1 MHKGDNEKK
10 YYIETQGC
18 QMNEY
23 DSDKMKDLLSQN
35 LGFQS
40 TKNKEEADILI
51 VNTCSIRE
59 KAQEK
64 VFSLLGNWRKLKK
77 NKPDLVIGVAGC
89 VASQESDEISQRAPY
104 VDMVIGP
111 QTIHRLPEIYEKSL
125 ESKKTIVD
133 VEFPLIEKFDN
144 LPKNSQ
150 SKFSEYVTI
159 MEGCSKY
166 CSYCVVPYTRGT
178 EVSRPLKD
186 IIDEVNNLVENGT
199 KEIILLGQNVN
210 AYFYENEKGDIINFG
225 LLLFYLSRNKGIK
238 RIRYTTSHPN
248 NFDEQ
253 TYLAYEKLPQ
263 LVSHLHLP
271 IQSGSD
277 KVLAAMK
284 RGYTV
289 LEYKSVIRKLKKA
302 RPDITFSSDFI
313 VGFPGETEDDFLKT
327 IDLIKDIEFD
337 QSYSFIYSK
346 RPGTPAASLEDNTPY
361 SVKKERLKFLQ
372 ETINSLSKNRSKS
385 IIGEKAEVLVEGVSS
400 KFENMVTGRTTNNK
414 IVNIPGHN
422 KLVGELLNIQITDF
436 NNKSLKGEIL
446 TNY

>member
-1 MHKGDNEKK
+1 MKKK

-23 DSDKMKDLLSQN
+23 DSNKMKDLLSKEMD
-35 LGFQS
+35 FID
-40 TKNKEEADILI
+40 TDNKEEADILI

-64 VFSLLGNWRKLKK
+64 VFSLLGKWRKLKIK
-77 NKPDLVIGVAGC
+77 NPDLVIGVAGC
-89 VASQESDEISQRAPY
+89 VASQESNEISSRAPY

-111 QTIHRLPEIYEKSL
+111 QTIHRLPSLYKKSL

-144 LPKNSQ
+144 LPSTSE
-150 SKFSEYVTI
+150 SKFSEFVTI

-178 EVSRPLKD
+178 EVSRPVND
-186 IIDEVNNLVENGT
+186 IIQEINNLVKNGT
-199 KEIILLGQNVN
+199 KEIVLLGQNVN
-210 AYFYENEKGDIINFG
+210 AYYYEDEKGNIVNFG
-225 LLLFYLSRNKGIK
+225 LLLFYISRNKDIK

-248 NFDEQ
+248 NFDDQ
-253 TYLAYEKLPQ
+253 TYLAYKKIPQ

-277 KVLAAMK
+277 KILAAMK

-289 LEYKSVIRKLKKA
+289 LEYKSVIRKLKEA

-313 VGFPGETEDDFLKT
+313 IGFPGETEEDFLKT
-327 IDLIKDIEFD
+327 IELIKEIDYD

-346 RPGTPAASLEDNTPY
+346 RPGTPAASLVDNI
-361 SVKKERLKFLQ
+361 SMEVKKERLSFLQ
-372 ETINSLSKNRSKS
+372 ETINTLSKNKSKN
-385 IIGEKAEVLVEGVSS
+385 ILGKQVEVLVEGTSS
-400 KFENMVTGRTTNNK
+400 KYSNMVLGRTKNNK
-414 IVNIPGHN
+414 VINIPGS
-422 KLVGELLNIQITDF
+422 KDMIGKILKIEITEL
-436 NNKSLKGEIL
+436 NNKSLKGEL
-446 TNY
+446 LVN

>member
-1 MHKGDNEKK
+1 MKKK

-77 NKPDLVIGVAGC
+77 NKPELVIGVAGC

-125 ESKKTIVD
+125 GSKKTIVD

-186 IIDEVNNLVENGT
+186 IIDEVNNLVKNGT

-277 KVLAAMK
+277 KILAAMK

>member
-1 MHKGDNEKK
+1 MKKK

-111 QTIHRLPEIYEKSL
+111 QTIHRIPEIYEKSL

-210 AYFYENEKGDIINFG
+210 AYYYENEKGDIINFG

>member
-1 MHKGDNEKK
+1 ML
-10 YYIETQGC
+10 T
-18 QMNEY
+18 
-23 DSDKMKDLLSQN
+23 
-35 LGFQS
+35 F
-40 TKNKEEADILI
+40 TK
-51 VNTCSIRE
+51 
-59 KAQEK
+59 
-64 VFSLLGNWRKLKK
+64 
-77 NKPDLVIGVAGC
+77 
-89 VASQESDEISQRAPY
+89 
-104 VDMVIGP
+104 
-111 QTIHRLPEIYEKSL
+111 
-125 ESKKTIVD
+125 
-133 VEFPLIEKFDN
+133 
-144 LPKNSQ
+144 
-150 SKFSEYVTI
+150 
-159 MEGCSKY
+159 
-166 CSYCVVPYTRGT
+166 
-178 EVSRPLKD
+178 
-186 IIDEVNNLVENGT
+186 
-199 KEIILLGQNVN
+199 
-210 AYFYENEKGDIINFG
+210 NEKGDIINFG

>member
-1 MHKGDNEKK
+1 MKKK

-23 DSDKMKDLLSQN
+23 DSDKMKDLLSN
-35 LGFQS
+35 EMKFEF
-40 TKNKEEADILI
+40 THVKEDADILI

-64 VFSLLGNWRKLKK
+64 VFSLLGKWRKLKN
-77 NKPDLVIGVAGC
+77 NKPGLVIGVTGC
-89 VASQESDEISQRAPY
+89 VASQESDNISKRAPY

-111 QTIHRLPEIYEKSL
+111 QTIHRLPKIYKESL
-125 ESKKTIVD
+125 SSKNTIVD
-133 VEFPLIEKFDN
+133 VDFPLIEKFDN
-144 LPKNSQ
+144 LPTSTE
-150 SKFSEYVTI
+150 SKFSEFVTI

-186 IIDEVNNLVENGT
+186 ILREIDNLTDNGT
-199 KEIILLGQNVN
+199 KEITLLGQNVN
-210 AYFYENEKGDIINFG
+210 AYFYKDEDGNIVNFG
-225 LLLFYLSRNKGIK
+225 LLLFYIARNKKIK

-253 TYLAYEKLPQ
+253 IYQAYKKIPQ

-277 KVLAAMK
+277 RILSAMK

-289 LEYKSVIRKLKKA
+289 LEYKSVIRKLLEA

-313 VGFPGETEDDFLKT
+313 VGFPGETEEDFLKT
-327 IDLIKDIEFD
+327 IDVIKDLKFD

-346 RPGTPAASLEDNTPY
+346 RPGTPASMLKDDVSMEE
-361 SVKKERLKFLQ
+361 KKERLNFLKN
-372 ETINSLSKNRSKS
+372 TINKLSKNKSKL
-385 IIGEKAEVLVEGVSS
+385 IVGGKEEILVESISS
-400 KFENMVTGRTTNNK
+400 KYNNMVLGRTRNNK
-414 IVNIPGHN
+414 LISVPGN
-422 KLVGELLNIQITDF
+422 KNLIGKIIDVKITELSNR
-436 NNKSLKGEIL
+436 SLKGEII
-446 TNY
+446 NI

>member
-1 MHKGDNEKK
+1 MKKK

-238 RIRYTTSHPN
+238 RIRYTCLLYTSDAA
-248 NFDEQ
+248 DE
-253 TYLAYEKLPQ
+253 
-263 LVSHLHLP
+263 
-271 IQSGSD
+271 
-277 KVLAAMK
+277 
-284 RGYTV
+284 
-289 LEYKSVIRKLKKA
+289 
-302 RPDITFSSDFI
+302 
-313 VGFPGETEDDFLKT
+313 
-327 IDLIKDIEFD
+327 
-337 QSYSFIYSK
+337 
-346 RPGTPAASLEDNTPY
+346 
-361 SVKKERLKFLQ
+361 
-372 ETINSLSKNRSKS
+372 
-385 IIGEKAEVLVEGVSS
+385 
-400 KFENMVTGRTTNNK
+400 
-414 IVNIPGHN
+414 
-422 KLVGELLNIQITDF
+422 
-436 NNKSLKGEIL
+436 
-446 TNY
+446 

>member
-1 MHKGDNEKK
+1 MKKK

-23 DSDKMKDLLSQN
+23 DSDKMKDLLSN
-35 LGFQS
+35 EMKFEF
-40 TKNKEEADILI
+40 TRVKEDADILI

-64 VFSLLGNWRKLKK
+64 VFSLLGKWRKLKN
-77 NKPDLVIGVAGC
+77 NKPGLVIGVTGC
-89 VASQESDEISQRAPY
+89 VASQESDNISKRAPY

-111 QTIHRLPEIYEKSL
+111 QTIHRLPKIYKESL
-125 ESKKTIVD
+125 SSKNTIVD
-133 VEFPLIEKFDN
+133 VDFPLIEKFDN
-144 LPKNSQ
+144 LPTSTE
-150 SKFSEYVTI
+150 SKFSEFVTI

-186 IIDEVNNLVENGT
+186 ILREIDSLTDNGT
-199 KEIILLGQNVN
+199 KEITLLGQNVN
-210 AYFYENEKGDIINFG
+210 AYFYKDEDGNIVNFG
-225 LLLFYLSRNKGIK
+225 LLLFYIARNKKIK

-253 TYLAYEKLPQ
+253 IYQAYKKIPQ

-277 KVLAAMK
+277 RILSAMK

-289 LEYKSVIRKLKKA
+289 LEYKSVIRKLLEA

-313 VGFPGETEDDFLKT
+313 VGFPGETEEDFLKT
-327 IDLIKDIEFD
+327 IDVIKDLKFD

-346 RPGTPAASLEDNTPY
+346 RPGTPASMLKDDVSMEE
-361 SVKKERLKFLQ
+361 KKERLNFLKK
-372 ETINSLSKNRSKS
+372 TINELSKNKSKL
-385 IIGEKAEVLVEGVSS
+385 IVGGKEEILVESISS
-400 KFENMVTGRTTNNK
+400 KYNNMVLGRTRNNK
-414 IVNIPGHN
+414 LISVPGN
-422 KLVGELLNIQITDF
+422 KNLIGKIIDVKITELSNR
-436 NNKSLKGEIL
+436 SLKGEII
-446 TNY
+446 NI

>member
-1 MHKGDNEKK
+1 MKKK

-23 DSDKMKDLLSQN
+23 DSNKMKDLLS
-35 LGFQS
+35 
-40 TKNKEEADILI
+40 KEMNFIDTDIKEDADILI

-64 VFSLLGNWRKLKK
+64 VFSLLGKWRKLKDK
-77 NKPDLVIGVAGC
+77 KPDLVIGVAGC
-89 VASQESDEISQRAPY
+89 VASQESDAISSRAPF

-111 QTIHRLPEIYEKSL
+111 QTIHRLPQIYKKSL
-125 ESKKTIVD
+125 NSKKTLVD
-133 VEFPLIEKFDN
+133 VEFPMIEKFDS
-144 LPKNSQ
+144 LPATSE
-150 SKFSEYVTI
+150 SKFSEFVTI

-186 IIDEVNNLVENGT
+186 ILTEIDNLVNNGT
-199 KEIILLGQNVN
+199 KEIVLLGQNVN
-210 AYFYENEKGDIINFG
+210 AYHYEDCEGNIINFG
-225 LLLFYLSRNKGIK
+225 LLLFYISRNKAIK

-253 TYLAYEKLPQ
+253 TYLAYEKIPQ

-277 KVLAAMK
+277 RILAAMK

-289 LEYKSVIRKLKKA
+289 LEYKSVIRRLKNI

-313 VGFPGETEDDFLKT
+313 IGFPGETEEEFLKT
-327 IDLIKDIEFD
+327 IKLIKEIDFD

-346 RPGTPAASLEDNTPY
+346 RPGTPAASLKDNVSMTE
-361 SVKKERLKFLQ
+361 KKQRLNFLQ
-372 ETINSLSKNRSKS
+372 ETINELSKNKSKKMV
-385 IIGEKAEVLVEGVSS
+385 GKEVEILVESMSS
-400 KFENMVTGRTTNNK
+400 KYNNMVTGRTKNNK
-414 IVNIPGHN
+414 MINIPGN
-422 KLVGELLNIQITDF
+422 KDLIGEILDIKITEL
-436 NNKSLKGEIL
+436 NNKSLKGEVL
-446 TNY
+446 TT

>member
-1 MHKGDNEKK
+1 MKKK

-77 NKPDLVIGVAGC
+77 IKPDLVIGVAGC

-186 IIDEVNNLVENGT
+186 IIDEVNNLVESGT

>member
-1 MHKGDNEKK
+1 MKKK

-23 DSDKMKDLLSQN
+23 DSDKMKDLLSN
-35 LGFQS
+35 EMKFEF
-40 TKNKEEADILI
+40 TRVKEDADILI

-64 VFSLLGNWRKLKK
+64 VFSLLGKWRKLKN
-77 NKPDLVIGVAGC
+77 NKPGLVIGVTGC
-89 VASQESDEISQRAPY
+89 VASQESESISKRAPY

-111 QTIHRLPEIYEKSL
+111 QTIHRLPKIYKESL
-125 ESKKTIVD
+125 SSKNTIVD
-133 VEFPLIEKFDN
+133 VDFPLIEKFDN
-144 LPKNSQ
+144 LPTSTE
-150 SKFSEYVTI
+150 SKFSEFVTI

-186 IIDEVNNLVENGT
+186 ILREIDSLTDNGT
-199 KEIILLGQNVN
+199 KEITLLGQNVN
-210 AYFYENEKGDIINFG
+210 AYFYKDEDGNIVNFG
-225 LLLFYLSRNKGIK
+225 LLLFYIARNKKIK

-253 TYLAYEKLPQ
+253 IYQAYKKIPQ

-277 KVLAAMK
+277 RILSAMK

-289 LEYKSVIRKLKKA
+289 LEYKSVIRKLLEA

-313 VGFPGETEDDFLKT
+313 VGFPGETEEDFLKT
-327 IDLIKDIEFD
+327 IDVIKDLKFD

-346 RPGTPAASLEDNTPY
+346 RPGTPASMLKDDVSMEE
-361 SVKKERLKFLQ
+361 KKERLNFLKQ
-372 ETINSLSKNRSKS
+372 TINKLSKNKSKL
-385 IIGEKAEVLVEGVSS
+385 IVGGQEEILVESISS
-400 KFENMVTGRTTNNK
+400 KYNNMVLGRTRNNK
-414 IVNIPGHN
+414 LISVPGN
-422 KLVGELLNIQITDF
+422 KNLIGKIIDVKITELSNR
-436 NNKSLKGEIL
+436 SLKGEII
-446 TNY
+446 NI

>member
-1 MHKGDNEKK
+1 MKKK

-346 RPGTPAASLEDNTPY
+346 RPGTPAASL
-361 SVKKERLKFLQ
+361 
-372 ETINSLSKNRSKS
+372 
-385 IIGEKAEVLVEGVSS
+385 
-400 KFENMVTGRTTNNK
+400 
-414 IVNIPGHN
+414 
-422 KLVGELLNIQITDF
+422 
-436 NNKSLKGEIL
+436 
-446 TNY
+446 

>member
-1 MHKGDNEKK
+1 MKKK

-23 DSDKMKDLLSQN
+23 DSNKMKDLLS
-35 LGFQS
+35 
-40 TKNKEEADILI
+40 KEMNFIDTDIKEDADILI

-64 VFSLLGNWRKLKK
+64 VFSLLGKWRKLKDK
-77 NKPDLVIGVAGC
+77 KPDLVIGVAGC
-89 VASQESDEISQRAPY
+89 VASQESDAISSRAPF

-111 QTIHRLPEIYEKSL
+111 QTIHRLPQIYKKSL
-125 ESKKTIVD
+125 NSKKTLVD
-133 VEFPLIEKFDN
+133 VEFPMIEKFDS
-144 LPKNSQ
+144 LPVTSE
-150 SKFSEYVTI
+150 SKFSEFVTI

-186 IIDEVNNLVENGT
+186 ILTEIDNLVNNGT
-199 KEIILLGQNVN
+199 KEIVLLGQNVN
-210 AYFYENEKGDIINFG
+210 AYHYEDDEGNIINFG
-225 LLLFYLSRNKGIK
+225 LLLFYISRNKAIK

-253 TYLAYEKLPQ
+253 TYLAYEKIPQ

-277 KVLAAMK
+277 RILASMK

-289 LEYKSVIRKLKKA
+289 LEYKSVIRRLKDI

-313 VGFPGETEDDFLKT
+313 IGFPGETEEEFLKT
-327 IDLIKDIEFD
+327 IKLIKEIDFD

-346 RPGTPAASLEDNTPY
+346 RPGTPAASLKDNVSMTE
-361 SVKKERLKFLQ
+361 KKQRLNFLQ
-372 ETINSLSKNRSKS
+372 ETINELSKNKSKKMVGKEVEILIES
-385 IIGEKAEVLVEGVSS
+385 ISS
-400 KFENMVTGRTTNNK
+400 KYNNMVTGRTKNNK
-414 IVNIPGHN
+414 IINIPGN
-422 KLVGELLNIQITDF
+422 KDLIGKILDIKITELD
-436 NNKSLKGEIL
+436 NKSLKGEVL
-446 TNY
+446 TT

>member
-1 MHKGDNEKK
+1 MKKK

-23 DSDKMKDLLSQN
+23 DSNKMKDLLS
-35 LGFQS
+35 
-40 TKNKEEADILI
+40 KEMNFIDTDIKEDADILI

-64 VFSLLGNWRKLKK
+64 VFSLLGKWRKLKDK
-77 NKPDLVIGVAGC
+77 KPDLVIGVAGC
-89 VASQESDEISQRAPY
+89 VASQESDAISSRAPY

-111 QTIHRLPEIYEKSL
+111 QTIHRLPQIYKKSL
-125 ESKKTIVD
+125 NSKKTLVD
-133 VEFPLIEKFDN
+133 VEFPMIEKFDS
-144 LPKNSQ
+144 LPATSE
-150 SKFSEYVTI
+150 SKFSEFVTI

-166 CSYCVVPYTRGT
+166 CSYCVVPYTRGI

-186 IIDEVNNLVENGT
+186 ILTEIDNLVNNGA
-199 KEIILLGQNVN
+199 KEVVLLGQNVN
-210 AYFYENEKGDIINFG
+210 AYHYEDDEGNIINFG
-225 LLLFYLSRNKGIK
+225 LLLFYISRNKAIK

-253 TYLAYEKLPQ
+253 TYLAYEKIPQ

-277 KVLAAMK
+277 RILAAMK

-289 LEYKSVIRKLKKA
+289 LEYKSVIRRLKNI

-313 VGFPGETEDDFLKT
+313 IGFPGETEEEFLKT
-327 IDLIKDIEFD
+327 IKLIKEIDFD

-346 RPGTPAASLEDNTPY
+346 RPGTPAASLKDNVSMTE
-361 SVKKERLKFLQ
+361 KKQRLNFLQ
-372 ETINSLSKNRSKS
+372 ETINELSKNKSKKMV
-385 IIGEKAEVLVEGVSS
+385 GKEVEILVESMSS
-400 KFENMVTGRTTNNK
+400 KYNNMVTGRTKNNK
-414 IVNIPGHN
+414 MINIPGN
-422 KLVGELLNIQITDF
+422 KDLIGKILDIKITEL
-436 NNKSLKGEIL
+436 NNKSLKGEVL
-446 TNY
+446 TT

>member
-1 MHKGDNEKK
+1 MKKK

-77 NKPDLVIGVAGC
+77 NKPELVIGVAGC

-302 RPDITFSSDFI
+302 RPNITFSSDFI

>member
-1 MHKGDNEKK
+1 MKKK

-23 DSDKMKDLLSQN
+23 DSDKMKDLLSN
-35 LGFQS
+35 EMKFEY
-40 TKNKEEADILI
+40 THVKEDADILI

-64 VFSLLGNWRKLKK
+64 VFSLLGKWRKLKN
-77 NKPDLVIGVAGC
+77 NKPGLVIGVTGC
-89 VASQESDEISQRAPY
+89 VASQESDNISKRAPY

-111 QTIHRLPEIYEKSL
+111 QTIHRLPKIYKESL
-125 ESKKTIVD
+125 SSKNTIVD
-133 VEFPLIEKFDN
+133 VDFPLIEKFDN
-144 LPKNSQ
+144 LPTSTE
-150 SKFSEYVTI
+150 SKFSEFVTI

-186 IIDEVNNLVENGT
+186 ILREIDNLTDNGT
-199 KEIILLGQNVN
+199 KEITLLGQNVN
-210 AYFYENEKGDIINFG
+210 AYFYKDEDGNIVNFG
-225 LLLFYLSRNKGIK
+225 LLLFYIARNKKIK

-253 TYLAYEKLPQ
+253 IYQAYKKIPQ

-277 KVLAAMK
+277 RILSAMK

-289 LEYKSVIRKLKKA
+289 LEYKSVIRKLLEA

-313 VGFPGETEDDFLKT
+313 VGFPGETEEDFLKT
-327 IDLIKDIEFD
+327 IDVIKDLKFD

-346 RPGTPAASLEDNTPY
+346 RPGTPASMLKDDVSMEE
-361 SVKKERLKFLQ
+361 KKERLNFLKK
-372 ETINSLSKNRSKS
+372 TINDLSKNKSKL
-385 IIGEKAEVLVEGVSS
+385 IVGGKEEILVESISS
-400 KFENMVTGRTTNNK
+400 KYNNMVLGRTRNNK
-414 IVNIPGHN
+414 LISVPGN
-422 KLVGELLNIQITDF
+422 KNLIGKIIDVKITELSNR
-436 NNKSLKGEIL
+436 SLKGEII
-446 TNY
+446 NI

>member
-1 MHKGDNEKK
+1 MKKK

-186 IIDEVNNLVENGT
+186 IIDEVNNLVESGT

>member
-1 MHKGDNEKK
+1 MKKK

-77 NKPDLVIGVAGC
+77 NKPELVIGVAGC

-144 LPKNSQ
+144 LPKNKQ

-186 IIDEVNNLVENGT
+186 IIDEVNNLIENGT

>member
-1 MHKGDNEKK
+1 MKKK

-23 DSDKMKDLLSQN
+23 DSNKMKDLLSN
-35 LGFQS
+35 EMKFEY
-40 TKNKEEADILI
+40 TPEKEDADILI

-64 VFSLLGNWRKLKK
+64 VFSLLGKWKKLKN
-77 NKPDLVIGVAGC
+77 NKPGLVIGVTGC
-89 VASQESDEISQRAPY
+89 VASQESDAISKRAPY

-111 QTIHRLPEIYEKSL
+111 QTIHRLPKIYNESL
-125 ESKKTIVD
+125 TSKNTIVD
-133 VEFPLIEKFDN
+133 VDFPLIEKFDN
-144 LPKNSQ
+144 LPTTSQ
-150 SKFSEYVTI
+150 SKFSEFVTI

-178 EVSRPLKD
+178 EVSRPYKD
-186 IIDEVNNLVENGT
+186 ILREINKLVENGT
-199 KEIILLGQNVN
+199 KEITLLGQNVN
-210 AYFYENEKGDIINFG
+210 AYFYKDKDGNIINFG
-225 LLLFYLSRNKGIK
+225 LLLFYIARNKKIK

-253 TYLAYEKLPQ
+253 TYLAYKKIPQ

-277 KVLAAMK
+277 RVLAAMK

-289 LEYKSVIRKLKKA
+289 LEYKSVIRKLLET

-313 VGFPGETEDDFLKT
+313 VGFPGETEEDFLKT
-327 IDLIKDIEFD
+327 IEVIKELNFD

-346 RPGTPAASLEDNTPY
+346 RPGTPASMLKDDVSLEE
-361 SVKKERLKFLQ
+361 KKIRLNYLK
-372 ETINSLSKNRSKS
+372 ETINQLSKNKSKL
-385 IIGEKAEVLVEGVSS
+385 IVGDKEEILVEGISS
-400 KFENMVTGRTTNNK
+400 KYNNMVTGRTKNNK
-414 IVNIPGHN
+414 LISVPGN
-422 KLVGELLNIQITDF
+422 KNLIGEIIDIKITELS
-436 NNKSLKGEIL
+436 NRSLKGEII
-446 TNY
+446 NI

>member
-1 MHKGDNEKK
+1 MKKK

-23 DSDKMKDLLSQN
+23 DSNKMKDLLS
-35 LGFQS
+35 
-40 TKNKEEADILI
+40 KEMNFIDTDIKEDADILI

-64 VFSLLGNWRKLKK
+64 VFSLLGKWRKLKDK
-77 NKPDLVIGVAGC
+77 KPDLVIGVAGC
-89 VASQESDEISQRAPY
+89 VASQESDAISSRAPF

-111 QTIHRLPEIYEKSL
+111 QTIHRLPQIYKKSL
-125 ESKKTIVD
+125 NSKKTLVD
-133 VEFPLIEKFDN
+133 VEFPMIEKFDS
-144 LPKNSQ
+144 LPATSE
-150 SKFSEYVTI
+150 SKFSEFVTI

-166 CSYCVVPYTRGT
+166 CSYCVVPYTRGI

-186 IIDEVNNLVENGT
+186 ILTEIDNLVNNGT
-199 KEIILLGQNVN
+199 KEIVLLGQNVN
-210 AYFYENEKGDIINFG
+210 AYHYEDDEGNIINFG
-225 LLLFYLSRNKGIK
+225 LLLFYISRNKAIK

-253 TYLAYEKLPQ
+253 TYLAYEKIPQ

-277 KVLAAMK
+277 RILAAMK

-289 LEYKSVIRKLKKA
+289 LEYKSVIRRLKNI

-313 VGFPGETEDDFLKT
+313 IGFPGETEEEFLKT
-327 IDLIKDIEFD
+327 IKLIKEIDFD

-346 RPGTPAASLEDNTPY
+346 RPGTPAASLKDNVSMTE
-361 SVKKERLKFLQ
+361 KKQRLNFLQ
-372 ETINSLSKNRSKS
+372 ETINELSKNKSKKMV
-385 IIGEKAEVLVEGVSS
+385 GKEVEILVESTSS
-400 KFENMVTGRTTNNK
+400 KYNNMVTGRTKNNK
-414 IVNIPGHN
+414 MINIPGN
-422 KLVGELLNIQITDF
+422 KDLIGKILDIKITEL
-436 NNKSLKGEIL
+436 NNKSLKGEVL
-446 TNY
+446 TT

>member
-1 MHKGDNEKK
+1 MTKK

-23 DSDKMKDLLSQN
+23 DSDKMKDLLSKN
-35 LGFQS
+35 MGFES
-40 TKNKEEADILI
+40 TYIKEEADVLI

-64 VFSLLGNWRKLKK
+64 VFSLLGQWRKLKDK
-77 NKPDLVIGVAGC
+77 KPDLVIGVAGC
-89 VASQESDEISQRAPY
+89 VASQESSEISSRAPY

-111 QTIHRLPEIYEKSL
+111 QTIHRLPDIYKNSL
-125 ESKKTIVD
+125 KSKKTLVD

-144 LPKNSQ
+144 LPKANK

-178 EVSRPLKD
+178 EVSRPLND
-186 IIDEVNNLVENGT
+186 ILREINNLVANGT

-210 AYFYENEKGDIINFG
+210 AYYFEDNKGNIINFG
-225 LLLFYLSRNKGIK
+225 LLLFYIARNKGIK

-253 TYLAYEKLPQ
+253 IFLAYKKIPQ

-277 KVLAAMK
+277 RVLSAMK

-289 LEYKSVIRKLKKA
+289 LEYKSVIKKLKKI
-302 RPDITFSSDFI
+302 RPDMTFSSDFI
-313 VGFPGETEDDFLKT
+313 VGFPGETEEDFNKT
-327 IDLIKDIEFD
+327 IELIKDIEFE

-346 RPGTPAASLEDNTPY
+346 RPGTPAASLEDNTSY
-361 SVKKERLKFLQ
+361 AEKKDRLSYLQ
-372 ETINSLSKNRSKS
+372 ETINKLSKSRAKTVVGKKVE
-385 IIGEKAEVLVEGVSS
+385 ILVEGVSS
-400 KFENMVTGRTTNNK
+400 KYSNMVNGRTTNNK
-414 IVNIPGHN
+414 IITVPGD
-422 KLVGELLNIQITDF
+422 KDLVGRLLDVKVTELK
-436 NNKSLKGEIL
+436 NKSLKGKIL
-446 TNY
+446 AA